1 MKRHLNV
8 LTCLQ
13 GAGVLPFADELLP
26 LAERATYEAL
36 EALSPTRCA
45 GCERSGALICQ
56 DCLALLALIDP
67 CHSCIRCGAPFGD
80 LLCTECSVEG
90 ASSAM
95 AEALDRCLACAV
107 YAHPLPRIIKAYK
120 DAGERRLAPYLAELL
135 YDTVLHA
142 QAAAPDRYGGVLS
155 GVDAVVFVPRLRR
168 RFGGVDSITWK
179 QSRARFAIFRVCR
192 CWTPWSNT
200 ATVTSASSVAM
211 SAGSMPGACTRR
223 LRMCAAVVCC
233 SSTMSLPQ
241 ARLWQRPRRSSSV
254 PAPRQSMVS
263 LSHAFGRGGF
273 VAVKIARRIE
283 PTSEQLAASV
293 VLTGASALRMMR
305 AERRQMGYISWR
317 DLDPDEE
324 HSVLHASSPSAED
337 IYLPDLVRIGAVSG
351 EVQEDLCLLVGSAKQ
366 RRRMPGVGWSV
377 CSGLPAGSIL
387 EVEPG
392 VYSLSPEALCVAV
405 AREVGCVQAFALA
418 QELCSK
424 ISLSDRGKYL
434 PPYTSPVAN
443 RLAKDKDQPADV
455 GYFEVEP
462 VLTPDRL
469 ADYLAACKGNV
480 AKQLLRLCPHLSE
493 NLRSPMECIMLAL
506 FSLPFSYGGFACG
519 PFKTDCKIEFDDR
532 AQAISGMPHAV
543 CDAYQEAA
551 RFDLE
556 YNGELGHSS
565 RRGRIHD
572 EKRNT
577 GLITMGIEV
586 ATVNNEM
593 LCDMEAVE
601 ALAWR
606 IYQRMDKRYRNRVDA
621 RRRKQEALFNTLRA
635 CFGLKPA

>member
-1 MKRHLNV
+1 M
-8 LTCLQ
+8 
-13 GAGVLPFADELLP
+13 
-26 LAERATYEAL
+26 
-36 EALSPTRCA
+36 
-45 GCERSGALICQ
+45 
-56 DCLALLALIDP
+56 
-67 CHSCIRCGAPFGD
+67 
-80 LLCTECSVEG
+80 
-90 ASSAM
+90 
-95 AEALDRCLACAV
+95 
-107 YAHPLPRIIKAYK
+107 
-120 DAGERRLAPYLAELL
+120 
-135 YDTVLHA
+135 
-142 QAAAPDRYGGVLS
+142 
-155 GVDAVVFVPRLRR
+155 
-168 RFGGVDSITWK
+168 
-179 QSRARFAIFRVCR
+179 
-192 CWTPWSNT
+192 
-200 ATVTSASSVAM
+200 
-211 SAGSMPGACTRR
+211 
-223 LRMCAAVVCC
+223 
-233 SSTMSLPQ
+233 
-241 ARLWQRPRRSSSV
+241 

-293 VLTGASALRMMR
+293 ILTGASALRMMR

-324 HSVLHASSPSAED
+324 HSVLYASSPSAED

-366 RRRMPGVGWSV
+366 RRRMPGASWSV
-377 CSGLPAGSIL
+377 CSVGLPVGSIL

-405 AREVGCVQAFALA
+405 ARELGCIQAFALA

-424 ISLSDRGKYL
+424 ISLSDRGQYL
-434 PPYTSPVAN
+434 PPYTSPVVN
-443 RLAKDKDQPADV
+443 KLAKDKDQPPDV

-480 AKQLLRLCPHLSE
+480 AKQLLRLCPYLSE

-519 PFKTDCKIEFDDR
+519 PFKTDYKIEFDDR

-593 LCDMEAVE
+593 LRDMEAME

-606 IYQRMDKRYRNRVDA
+606 IHQRMGKRYQNRVEA
-621 RRRKQEALFNTLRA
+621 RRKRQDALLNTLRA

>member
-1 MKRHLNV
+1 
-8 LTCLQ
+8 
-13 GAGVLPFADELLP
+13 
-26 LAERATYEAL
+26 
-36 EALSPTRCA
+36 
-45 GCERSGALICQ
+45 
-56 DCLALLALIDP
+56 
-67 CHSCIRCGAPFGD
+67 
-80 LLCTECSVEG
+80 
-90 ASSAM
+90 
-95 AEALDRCLACAV
+95 
-107 YAHPLPRIIKAYK
+107 
-120 DAGERRLAPYLAELL
+120 
-135 YDTVLHA
+135 
-142 QAAAPDRYGGVLS
+142 
-155 GVDAVVFVPRLRR
+155 
-168 RFGGVDSITWK
+168 
-179 QSRARFAIFRVCR
+179 
-192 CWTPWSNT
+192 
-200 ATVTSASSVAM
+200 
-211 SAGSMPGACTRR
+211 
-223 LRMCAAVVCC
+223 
-233 SSTMSLPQ
+233 
-241 ARLWQRPRRSSSV
+241 
-254 PAPRQSMVS
+254 
-263 LSHAFGRGGF
+263 
-273 VAVKIARRIE
+273 
-283 PTSEQLAASV
+283 
-293 VLTGASALRMMR
+293 
-305 AERRQMGYISWR
+305 
-317 DLDPDEE
+317 
-324 HSVLHASSPSAED
+324 
-337 IYLPDLVRIGAVSG
+337 
-351 EVQEDLCLLVGSAKQ
+351 
-366 RRRMPGVGWSV
+366 MPGVGWSV

-405 AREVGCVQAFALA
+405 AREVGCIQAFALA

-480 AKQLLRLCPHLSE
+480 AKQLLRLCPYLSE
-493 NLRSPMECIMLAL
+493 NLLSPMECIMLAL

-519 PFKTDCKIEFDDR
+519 PFKTDYKIEFDDR

-593 LCDMEAVE
+593 LCDMEAME

-606 IYQRMDKRYRNRVDA
+606 IYQRMGKRYQNRVEA
-621 RRRKQEALFNTLRA
+621 RRKRQDALLNTLRA

>member
-1 MKRHLNV
+1 M
-8 LTCLQ
+8 
-13 GAGVLPFADELLP
+13 
-26 LAERATYEAL
+26 
-36 EALSPTRCA
+36 
-45 GCERSGALICQ
+45 
-56 DCLALLALIDP
+56 
-67 CHSCIRCGAPFGD
+67 
-80 LLCTECSVEG
+80 
-90 ASSAM
+90 
-95 AEALDRCLACAV
+95 
-107 YAHPLPRIIKAYK
+107 
-120 DAGERRLAPYLAELL
+120 
-135 YDTVLHA
+135 
-142 QAAAPDRYGGVLS
+142 
-155 GVDAVVFVPRLRR
+155 
-168 RFGGVDSITWK
+168 
-179 QSRARFAIFRVCR
+179 
-192 CWTPWSNT
+192 
-200 ATVTSASSVAM
+200 
-211 SAGSMPGACTRR
+211 
-223 LRMCAAVVCC
+223 
-233 SSTMSLPQ
+233 
-241 ARLWQRPRRSSSV
+241 
-254 PAPRQSMVS
+254 PAPQQSMAS

-293 VLTGASALRMMR
+293 ILTGASALRMMR

-317 DLDPDEE
+317 DLEPEGE
-324 HSVLHASSPSAED
+324 RRVLCTSSPSTGD
-337 IYLPDLVRIGAVSG
+337 IYLSNLVRIGAKSG
-351 EVQEDLCLLVGSAKQ
+351 EVQEDLCLLVGSAAQ
-366 RRRMPGVGWSV
+366 RRRMPGMGWSV

-405 AREVGCVQAFALA
+405 AREVGCIQAFALA

-462 VLTPDRL
+462 VLTPDCL
-469 ADYLAACKGNV
+469 TDYLAACKGSA
-480 AKQLLRLCPHLSE
+480 AKQLRRLCPYLSE
-493 NLRSPMECIMLAL
+493 NLRSPMECIMLAM

-519 PFKTDCKIEFDDR
+519 PFKTDYKIEFDDR

-577 GLITMGIEV
+577 GLIAMGIEV

-593 LCDMEAVE
+593 LCDMEAME

-606 IYQRMDKRYRNRVDA
+606 IHQRMGKRYRNRVDA

>member
-1 MKRHLNV
+1 
-8 LTCLQ
+8 
-13 GAGVLPFADELLP
+13 
-26 LAERATYEAL
+26 
-36 EALSPTRCA
+36 
-45 GCERSGALICQ
+45 
-56 DCLALLALIDP
+56 
-67 CHSCIRCGAPFGD
+67 
-80 LLCTECSVEG
+80 
-90 ASSAM
+90 M
-95 AEALDRCLACAV
+95 A
-107 YAHPLPRIIKAYK
+107 IKI
-120 DAGERRLAPYLAELL
+120 G
-135 YDTVLHA
+135 
-142 QAAAPDRYGGVLS
+142 
-155 GVDAVVFVPRLRR
+155 
-168 RFGGVDSITWK
+168 
-179 QSRARFAIFRVCR
+179 
-192 CWTPWSNT
+192 
-200 ATVTSASSVAM
+200 
-211 SAGSMPGACTRR
+211 
-223 LRMCAAVVCC
+223 
-233 SSTMSLPQ
+233 
-241 ARLWQRPRRSSSV
+241 QRGK
-254 PAPRQSMVS
+254 PA
-263 LSHAFGRGGF
+263 
-273 VAVKIARRIE
+273 
-283 PTSEQLAASV
+283 SEQLAASV
-293 VLTGASALRMMR
+293 ILTGASALRMMR
-305 AERRQMGYISWR
+305 AERRQMGYISWK
-317 DLDPDEE
+317 DLNPDEE
-324 HSVLHASSPSAED
+324 RRVLRTSSPSAED

-366 RRRMPGVGWSV
+366 RRRMPGASWSV
-377 CSGLPAGSIL
+377 CSTGLPDASIL

-392 VYSLSPEALCVAV
+392 VYSLSPEALCAAV
-405 AREVGCVQAFALA
+405 AREVGCIQAFALA

-519 PFKTDCKIEFDDR
+519 PFKTDYKIEFDDR

-565 RRGRIHD
+565 RGGRIHD

-577 GLITMGIEV
+577 GLASMGIEV

-593 LCDMEAVE
+593 LCDMEALE

-606 IYQRMDKRYRNRVDA
+606 IYQRMGKRYRNRADA
-621 RRRKQEALFNTLRA
+621 CRKKQEALFNTLRA

>member
-1 MKRHLNV
+1 M
-8 LTCLQ
+8 
-13 GAGVLPFADELLP
+13 
-26 LAERATYEAL
+26 
-36 EALSPTRCA
+36 
-45 GCERSGALICQ
+45 
-56 DCLALLALIDP
+56 
-67 CHSCIRCGAPFGD
+67 
-80 LLCTECSVEG
+80 
-90 ASSAM
+90 
-95 AEALDRCLACAV
+95 
-107 YAHPLPRIIKAYK
+107 
-120 DAGERRLAPYLAELL
+120 
-135 YDTVLHA
+135 
-142 QAAAPDRYGGVLS
+142 
-155 GVDAVVFVPRLRR
+155 
-168 RFGGVDSITWK
+168 
-179 QSRARFAIFRVCR
+179 
-192 CWTPWSNT
+192 
-200 ATVTSASSVAM
+200 
-211 SAGSMPGACTRR
+211 
-223 LRMCAAVVCC
+223 
-233 SSTMSLPQ
+233 
-241 ARLWQRPRRSSSV
+241 

-324 HSVLHASSPSAED
+324 RSVLHASSPSAED

-366 RRRMPGVGWSV
+366 RRRMPGASWSV
-377 CSGLPAGSIL
+377 CSVGLPVGSIL

-405 AREVGCVQAFALA
+405 AREVGCIQAFALA

-455 GYFEVEP
+455 DYFEVEP

-519 PFKTDCKIEFDDR
+519 PFKTDYKIEFDDR
-532 AQAISGMPHAV
+532 ARAISGMPHAV

-606 IYQRMDKRYRNRVDA
+606 IHQRMGKRYQNRVEA
-621 RRRKQEALFNTLRA
+621 RRKRQDALLNTLRA